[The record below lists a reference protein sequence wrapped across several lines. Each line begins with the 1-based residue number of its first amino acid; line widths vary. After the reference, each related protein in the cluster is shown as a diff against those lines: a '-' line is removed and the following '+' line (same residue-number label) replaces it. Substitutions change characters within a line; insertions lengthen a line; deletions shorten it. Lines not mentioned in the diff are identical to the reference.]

1 MSTLARDVYALGVIL
16 YELLTGSTPIQRE
29 TFRRAALDEML
40 RLIREVDP
48 PTPSN
53 RISASDTLATLAA
66 TRHIEP
72 ARLGRFVRGELDW
85 IVMKAL
91 AKERQ
96 RRYESPISFAHDI
109 ERFLTHEPVSA
120 GPPTAWYRLRKFI
133 RRNRVQVI
141 AASVVLMALVGGI
154 VGTTLGLVEAKRQR
168 IIALDAAYKMDRA
181 CARKPSSGSRP
192 RSGSPRSRRPTTSS
206 ARSSSISTRR
216 KPKRRVSPS

>member
-1 MSTLARDVYALGVIL
+1 
-16 YELLTGSTPIQRE
+16 
-29 TFRRAALDEML
+29 ML

-168 IIALDAAYKMDRA
+168 IIALDAAYKMIA
-181 CARKPSSGSRP
+181 PCARKPSSGSRP